1 MSESTTQVWRKAAEE
16 LAASLRENAAARDA
30 AGANPDREVE
40 LLRQSGLLHLLIPAE
55 RGGTGAGWLAA
66 NTVTRI
72 VSAADANIG
81 HLLGYH
87 YLQLWRG
94 ELFDR
99 PELIERLHRDT
110 VAGNWF
116 WAGVSNPLDAALELT
131 PVTGGFRINGRK
143 TFATGAAVADRLVVS
158 ATRTDNGEKLTFT
171 VDADAPGIR
180 YLNDWDNIGQRLTA
194 SGGVVF
200 ADVDLPDDDVLGVN
214 PESELIPR
222 LSLAAIGFQLFLA
235 QIYVGL
241 AEGALTE
248 AAEYTRNT
256 TRAWF
261 RSGVDTATADPHI
274 LAAYGE
280 LVSGVRAAGA
290 LTDVAAAALGAA
302 FDRGAAL
309 SEVER
314 ADAAIAISAAKVVA
328 TRVANETTSKVFEF
342 TGARA
347 TATKYGF
354 DRFWRNA
361 RTLTLHDPVVY
372 KAAEVGAHFLTG
384 ERPPYTGYT

>member
-1 MSESTTQVWRKAAEE
+1 MSWREAAEE
-16 LAASLRENAAARDA
+16 LAATLRENAAARDA

-40 LLRQSGLLHLLIPAE
+40 LLRESGLLRLLIPAE
-55 RGGTGAGWLAA
+55 RGGTGAGWSAA

-72 VSAADANIG
+72 VSAADANVG

-87 YLQLWRG
+87 YLQLWRS

-110 VAGNWF
+110 VVGNWF

-131 PVTGGFRINGRK
+131 PVAGGFRINGRK

-171 VDADAPGIR
+171 VDAGAPGIR

-194 SGGVVF
+194 SGGIVF
-200 ADVDLPDDDVLGVN
+200 VDVDLPADDVLGVN
-214 PESELIPR
+214 PETELVPR

-235 QIYVGL
+235 QIYVGI

-248 AAEYTRNT
+248 AAEYTRKIS
-256 TRAWF
+256 RAWF
-261 RSGVDTATADPHI
+261 VSGVDAATADPYI
-274 LAAYGE
+274 VAGYGE
-280 LVSGVRAAGA
+280 LVAGVRAAGA

-302 FDRGAAL
+302 FDRGAEL
-309 SEVER
+309 SEEER
-314 ADAAIAISAAKVVA
+314 ADAAVAISAAKVVA

-347 TATKYGF
+347 TGTKYGF

-384 ERPPYTGYT
+384 ARPAYTGYS